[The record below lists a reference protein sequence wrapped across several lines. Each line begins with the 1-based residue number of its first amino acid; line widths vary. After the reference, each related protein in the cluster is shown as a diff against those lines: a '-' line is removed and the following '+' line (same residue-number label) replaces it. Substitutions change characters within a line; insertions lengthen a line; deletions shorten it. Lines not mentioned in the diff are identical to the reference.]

1 VYDGVKSLFDAL
13 PLLNID
19 LDVEMGVV
27 FRGWFGIA
35 ATESNPITLS
45 TKLGSDCRAYV
56 STCAEDKCN
65 EFRRHRLFNER
76 YARNE

>member
-19 LDVEMGVV
+19 LDVEIGVV

-35 ATESNPITLS
+35 ATESKPITLWAA
-45 TKLGSDCRAYV
+45 T
-56 STCAEDKCN
+56 AEPM
-65 EFRRHRLFNER
+65 
-76 YARNE
+76 